1 MTYELTH
8 PLVFVDTETAQLE
21 PIPKPWEIALIKR
34 GGGAGEERLHIM
46 LRQPDLSDASPDALR
61 VNRFYERHPLWNSA
75 ADQSGLALMDA
86 RDAASAVEL
95 FTAGTQLVGS
105 NPDFDARALDWL
117 LRQHGLRP
125 RWRHHTIN
133 LVTLTYPVLHARG
146 EHVQIPSSSYD
157 LSQRAGAEPPQKNVA
172 HTAMGDALWTVRW
185 WDSLMGAA
193 R

>member
-1 MTYELTH
+1 MTYELTQ

-21 PIPKPWEIALIKR
+21 PLPKPWEIALIKR
-34 GGGAGEERLHIM
+34 GGEVEEEQLHIM
-46 LRQPDLSDASPDALR
+46 LRDPDLSDASPDALR
-61 VNRFYERHPLWNSA
+61 VNRFYERHPLWNPDA
-75 ADQSGLALMDA
+75 NQDGLALMEA
-86 RDAASAVEL
+86 RDAAVAIER

-133 LVTLTYPVLHARG
+133 LVTLTYPVLRGRG

-157 LSQRAGAEPPQKNVA
+157 LSRRAGAEPPQKNVA
-172 HTAMGDALWTVRW
+172 HTAMGDALWTKRW
-185 WDSLMGAA
+185 WDSLMGAE